1 MQENKQE
8 KSLIKQNILLYLAK
22 KGVTPYEFY
31 KVSGVTRGVLSQNNG
46 ISEDN
51 LSRFLAYAQDVNP
64 TWLITGEGDMLTTG
78 VQSSK
83 SSERQTTID
92 DTTITNKSD
101 NYQGIIDS
109 ILQVSVK
116 KDDTIRQQAEEI
128 GRLKAEI
135 SQLQA
140 RLEKSAEAANTNHTA
155 NAG

>member
-51 LSRFLAYAQDVNP
+51 LTRFLAYAQDVNP

-83 SSERQTTID
+83 SSECQTTID

-116 KDDTIRQQAEEI
+116 KDDIIRQQAEEI
-128 GRLKAEI
+128 GRLKQRI
-135 SQLQA
+135 QDLTH

>member
-101 NYQGIIDS
+101 NYKGIIDS